1 MTTNHSE
8 RIIRIKAVLAQTGLN
23 RTSLYRKIQVG
34 TFPRQIALSQRCVGW
49 RQSSVSEWIRT
60 TCEHSEG

>member
-1 MTTNHSE
+1 MTTNQSE
-8 RIIRIKAVLAQTGLN
+8 RIIRIKAVLALTGLS
-23 RTSLYRKIQVG
+23 RTSLYRKIQLG

-49 RQSSVSEWIRT
+49 RQSAVSEWIRT